1 MLLPWIDNMLNEFEK
16 QIIYKW
22 CDVVF
27 PVAQEQIY
35 NMFNIDSNTIRNVSN
50 YKLSRYVCYL
60 IVLNC

>member
-22 CDVVF
+22 YDVVL

-35 NMFNIDSNTIRNVSN
+35 NMFNIDSNTIRNVFN